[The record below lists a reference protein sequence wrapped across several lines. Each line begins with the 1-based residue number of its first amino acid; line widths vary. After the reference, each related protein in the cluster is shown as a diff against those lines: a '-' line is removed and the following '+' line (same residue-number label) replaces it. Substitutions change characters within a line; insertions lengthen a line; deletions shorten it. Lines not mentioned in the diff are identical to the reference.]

1 MKGVVV
7 HSSLALPWL
16 RSTFNYYFICQ
27 AAKAGTLMVK
37 VKPYQPIQFNSGA
50 GHLLTIKRQQRN

>member
-16 RSTFNYYFICQ
+16 RSTFNYYLICQ
-27 AAKAGTLMVK
+27 VAKAGKLMVK
-37 VKPYQPIQFNSGA
+37 VKPYQPIQQWGWASPHYKTPTA
-50 GHLLTIKRQQRN
+50 